1 MRQQYHFRRSQQ
13 GQLLIW
19 DVIKLIE
26 LARELEVISVPLESI
41 KELDEAFWYD
51 LGGAKPTCR
60 NVAEH
65 AQLIQQTDLSYPIL
79 LCSEGRVMDGMHR
92 VCKALINGDSHIKAV
107 HFPNVIE
114 PHFTDVDPDTL
125 PY

>member
-41 KELDEAFWYD
+41 KELDEA
-51 LGGAKPTCR
+51 
-60 NVAEH
+60 
-65 AQLIQQTDLSYPIL
+65 S
-79 LCSEGRVMDGMHR
+79 GM
-92 VCKALINGDSHIKAV
+92 I
-107 HFPNVIE
+107 
-114 PHFTDVDPDTL
+114 
-125 PY
+125 